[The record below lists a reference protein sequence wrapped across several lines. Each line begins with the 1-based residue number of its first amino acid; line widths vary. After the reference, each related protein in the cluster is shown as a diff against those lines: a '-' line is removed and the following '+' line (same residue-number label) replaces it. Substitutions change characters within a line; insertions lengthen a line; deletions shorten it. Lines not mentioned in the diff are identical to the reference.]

1 MNVQHCF
8 EKCASL
14 WFLAYDII
22 SNDCHG
28 NDDDDGGGGNDNPD
42 IPWYSNG
49 DEDEFHEDMKY
60 GLW

>member
-1 MNVQHCF
+1 MQNMRALS
-8 EKCASL
+8 KCASL

-42 IPWYSNG
+42 IP
-49 DEDEFHEDMKY
+49 
-60 GLW
+60 